1 MKIVILGAEARY
13 RAYQPAMPFIQQQ
26 ELVFLD
32 KDSTEAEILAAGADA
47 EVLFDHAVYS
57 ARLAQR
63 TSTIAGVLWHQG
75 EADCAQELNAV
86 YAEKCTALLAELRKQ
101 LDLYDVPFLLGGLG
115 SFLADC
121 PLDANLAHYDKV
133 NAALRQ
139 IAATQPMTGFVSAE
153 GLDANPDN
161 LHFSAHSLYVFG
173 RRYFAVYEQLR
184 DKNKRFADKPAEGIR
199 RAMEML

>member
-1 MKIVILGAEARY
+1 M
-13 RAYQPAMPFIQQQ
+13 
-26 ELVFLD
+26 
-32 KDSTEAEILAAGADA
+32 
-47 EVLFDHAVYS
+47 
-57 ARLAQR
+57 
-63 TSTIAGVLWHQG
+63 
-75 EADCAQELNAV
+75 